1 MKQRLDCLLM
11 AEGLAPTLEKA
22 RAMIL
27 AGQIAVNDHKADKP
41 GLMIH
46 AGATVTAKGPTCP
59 FVSRGGLKLAQ
70 GLAFFGIDPRGLVCA
85 DIGAST
91 GGFTD
96 CLLQN
101 GAAKVYAIDV
111 GYGQLA
117 WSLRQDSRVVVM
129 ERTNARHLTPADLP
143 EPIDLAVIDAA
154 FISLTVLLPPLL
166 PLFGQHVAILALIKP
181 QFEVERGLETGGVV
195 TDPALHDQ
203 INTAILSFCAGLG
216 LSHHGVTASPILG
229 PKGNKEFLTY
239 LTRDPCCPRDQSE
252 KPCLPSSMPPTRE
265 PE

>member
-1 MKQRLDCLLM
+1 MKQRLDSLLM

-27 AGQIAVNDHKADKP
+27 AGQIAVNGHKADKP
-41 GLMIH
+41 GTMIN
-46 AGATVTAKGPTCP
+46 AGATVTAKGHASP

-70 GLAFFGIDPRGLVCA
+70 GLAFFHIDPQGLVCA

-96 CLLQN
+96 CLLQH

-143 EPIDLAVIDAA
+143 EPIALAVIDAA
-154 FISLTVLLPPLL
+154 FISLKVLLPPLL
-166 PLFGQHVAILALIKP
+166 PLFKEKVAILALIKP
-181 QFEVERGLETGGVV
+181 QFEVNREQSGGGVV

-203 INTAILSFCAGLG
+203 CINDILSFCTGLG
-216 LSHHGVTASPILG
+216 LTPHGWTPSPLLG

-239 LTRDPCCPRDQSE
+239 LTREAR
-252 KPCLPSSMPPTRE
+252 
-265 PE
+265 